1 MFELTAEQQELYRS
15 TVRFAKTLQGDRDLR
30 AADRDSAFSREAW
43 KRCAEFGLLGMPIP
57 VEYGGS
63 SQGTLATV
71 VAFQA
76 LGYAC
81 RDNGL
86 AFALA
91 SQLTSC
97 QLALLHHGSPPLR
110 QRYLP
115 GLVSGELIAAH
126 GVSEPDAGSDVSRVR
141 TVARRVEGGYRLDGA
156 KTFSSLGPVSDLAVV
171 LARLDEAEG
180 QKGGLTEFIV
190 PRSAYR
196 VSQPFEKIGLRT
208 SPMSELVFE
217 DSFVPSDHLLGGEG
231 SGLFQFLTTMEWER
245 LGILAPTVGAMERQ
259 LEECVAYARERKQFD
274 TPIGKFQAVAHR
286 IVEMKLRLETS
297 RLLLY
302 HAAAK
307 KDRSGRAPL
316 EAALVKLHLAES
328 RMANAVDAVRTFGG
342 YGCMTE
348 NEVERELRD
357 AVPGLVYS
365 GTADIQRNT
374 IARLLGL

>member
-1 MFELTAEQQELYRS
+1 VAVFELTPEQNELYQS
-15 TVRFAKTLQGDRDLR
+15 TVRFARTLTRDLR
-30 AADRDSAFSREAW
+30 AADREDSFSREAW
-43 KRCAEFGLLGMPIP
+43 RRCAEFGLLGLPMPA
-57 VEYGGS
+57 EYGGAG
-63 SQGTLATV
+63 QGVLTTV
-71 VAFQA
+71 IAFQA
-76 LGYAC
+76 LGYGC

-97 QLALLHHGSPPLR
+97 QLAILHHGSPALR
-110 QRYLP
+110 TRYLP
-115 GLVSGELIAAH
+115 GLISGELIAAH

-141 TVARRVEGGYRLDGA
+141 TVARPVEGGWLLDGA

-171 LARLDEAEG
+171 LARIEG
-180 QKGGLTEFIV
+180 REQGMTEFIV

-208 SPMSELVFE
+208 APMSELIFE
-217 DSFVPSDHLLGGEG
+217 GSFVPADHVLGGEG
-231 SGLFQFLTTMEWER
+231 SGMFQFLTTMEWER
-245 LGILAPTVGAMERQ
+245 LGILASNVGAMERQ
-259 LEECVAYARERKQFD
+259 LEECIAYAKERRQFD

-302 HAAAK
+302 HAASK
-307 KDRSGRAPL
+307 KERAGRAPI
-316 EAALVKLHLAES
+316 EAALVKLHLAEC

-357 AVPGLVYS
+357 AVPGLIYS